1 MTKFCVSLTTIPSRL
16 KKINKTLESLKNQ
29 TLRADKIF
37 INIPIY
43 YKRFPNT
50 KVSNNFIS
58 KIKEKNIEVIRC
70 EDFGPATKLMGS
82 LNKVKKYKC
91 VIILDDDHIYNKNI
105 LKILISNFK
114 KNQNCYS
121 FFSNKIFN
129 IDIAQGADSFLIN
142 TKFLN
147 GIKNFYRIFVE
158 KNKNLFLDDD
168 FWISLFLQKIKKKKI
183 INLIEVFKKKT
194 NKKIVYQKHIEIDEL
209 SKTVHKKRIIITRRR
224 IQKYEY
230 IKFLFKNFFI
240 KYS

>member
-58 KIKEKNIEVIRC
+58 KIKEKNIEVTRC

-114 KNQNCYS
+114 KNKNCYS